1 MHGNKTLFD
10 LDGRVALVTGGSRG
24 LGLQVAEALGD
35 YGATIAI
42 SARKQHEL
50 DAALEHLRAR
60 GIRAEAF
67 AADAS
72 KPEAVTR
79 LVDDVAGNAFKAV
92 IPRPTS
98 STGGPTVTAEPTRR
112 RVSPAARRARQ
123 MMIGGLALGHGV
135 GIAVIGLAL
144 AIGGADAALTA
155 ALGFAAVVIFYS
167 IGQSL
172 EVVACELPDMQGM
185 GLVLVSYAVRV
196 VGIAAGLW
204 AILSLPAM
212 EGRVQDGWLLLSV
225 AGTVIGW
232 VTGVVLVAS
241 RQRVPV
247 YDTEYQPPPSHD

>member
-1 MHGNKTLFD
+1 
-10 LDGRVALVTGGSRG
+10 
-24 LGLQVAEALGD
+24 
-35 YGATIAI
+35 
-42 SARKQHEL
+42 
-50 DAALEHLRAR
+50 
-60 GIRAEAF
+60 
-67 AADAS
+67 
-72 KPEAVTR
+72 
-79 LVDDVAGNAFKAV
+79 
-92 IPRPTS
+92 
-98 STGGPTVTAEPTRR
+98 
-112 RVSPAARRARQ
+112 
-123 MMIGGLALGHGV
+123 MIGGLALGHGV

-212 EGRVQDGWLLLSV
+212 EGPVQDGWLLLSV

>member
-1 MHGNKTLFD
+1 M
-10 LDGRVALVTGGSRG
+10 V
-24 LGLQVAEALGD
+24 
-35 YGATIAI
+35 
-42 SARKQHEL
+42 
-50 DAALEHLRAR
+50 
-60 GIRAEAF
+60 
-67 AADAS
+67 
-72 KPEAVTR
+72 
-79 LVDDVAGNAFKAV
+79 
-92 IPRPTS
+92 
-98 STGGPTVTAEPTRR
+98 
-112 RVSPAARRARQ
+112 
-123 MMIGGLALGHGV
+123 GGLALGHGV